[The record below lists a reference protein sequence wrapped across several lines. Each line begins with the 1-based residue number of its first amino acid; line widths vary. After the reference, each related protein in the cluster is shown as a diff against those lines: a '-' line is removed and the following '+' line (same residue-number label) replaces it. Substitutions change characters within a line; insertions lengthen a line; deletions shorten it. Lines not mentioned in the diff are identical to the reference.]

1 MTRKSIAILAK
12 GTFVTYA
19 EHDLQAFRDRV
30 YVTTGARLTL
40 TDAAVELDRI
50 RGLYA
55 ADPSTDTANVDPK
68 WLEDYTAM
76 TAGQSTLLRMADDY
90 FQPVDP

>member
-1 MTRKSIAILAK
+1 MTY
-12 GTFVTYA
+12 T

-50 RGLYA
+50 RGVYGVLIDDPEAQA
-55 ADPSTDTANVDPK
+55 AMIRQHTLGTDPATMRPVIRET
-68 WLEDYTAM
+68 
-76 TAGQSTLLRMADDY
+76 RMADDY
-90 FQPVDP
+90 FTRQDP

>member
-1 MTRKSIAILAK
+1 M
-12 GTFVTYA
+12 TYA

-50 RGLYA
+50 RGVYGQEATIPLY
-55 ADPSTDTANVDPK
+55 T
-68 WLEDYTAM
+68 
-76 TAGQSTLLRMADDY
+76 RMADDY